1 MSKARIQLAGEIKE
15 QIQSKALRGEVLEH
29 YIKACRGR
37 LAVEL
42 IDPLAGESVIR
53 VLKGD
58 TTDPDLDDEDAVVPL
73 YTEYDKQYFLRENK
87 GLIKR
92 GFIVPHTPEYIE
104 EIQVNVITED
114 ELTEA
119 LDKPFFAV
127 KALLDKFTSPIPV
140 ERLLRKAKEL
150 NKTSGVLDAI
160 TTRLAELQE
169 EEYREVDSD

>member
-1 MSKARIQLAGEIKE
+1 MSKVRIQLAGEIKE

-37 LAVEL
+37 LAVDL
-42 IDPLAGESVIR
+42 IDPLAGEAVTRI
-53 VLKGD
+53 LKGD
-58 TTDPDLDDEDAVVPL
+58 TTDPSLDDEEAVVPL

-87 GLIKR
+87 GLIRR
-92 GFIVPHTPEYIE
+92 GLIVPHTPEHIE

-114 ELTEA
+114 ELVEA

-127 KALLDKFTSPIPV
+127 KALLDKFTSPVPV

-150 NKTSGVLDAI
+150 NKTSGVTDAI
-160 TTRLAELQE
+160 KMRLAALQE
-169 EEYREVDSD
+169 KEYGE